1 MTARPVLL
9 RVDGVSHRYGGTDV
23 LREVAFTV
31 DPGECLAL
39 VGANGAGKSTLL
51 RLLAG
56 REKPSEGRVRFDS
69 RDIDENDREVR
80 RDVAA
85 VLGDPVFYPDLTARE
100 HLELVIAAHG
110 LGAEATERADEALTV
125 FGLIERADDVP
136 SKFSAGQK
144 QALFLAA
151 ALVRPRRLILMDE
164 PEQHLDPDART
175 RLADRFRT
183 LTGEGVAVVFST
195 HQADLARAAA
205 DHVLLMHDGRGRHG
219 DPDTVLG
226 AP

>member
-1 MTARPVLL
+1 VLL

-23 LREVAFTV
+23 LHDIAFAV
-31 DPGECLAL
+31 EPGECLAL

-56 REKPSEGRVRFDS
+56 REKPSEGRVQFDAH
-69 RDIDENDREVR
+69 DIDENDREIR
-80 RDVAA
+80 REVAA

-110 LGAEATERADEALTV
+110 LGSEAPERADAALTV
-125 FGLIERADDVP
+125 FGLIERADDGP

-144 QALFLAA
+144 QALFLAS
-151 ALVRPRRLILMDE
+151 ALVRPRRLVLMDE
-164 PEQHLDPDART
+164 PEQHLDPDARL
-175 RLADRFRT
+175 RLTDRFRA
-183 LTGEGVAVVFST
+183 LTEEGVAVVFST

-205 DHVLLMHDGRGRHG
+205 DHVLVMHNGRGRHG
-219 DPDTVLG
+219 DPESVLDG
-226 AP
+226 PS